1 MVAKPNAQTECTLT
15 INKSPRG
22 WSVESFVKYPD
33 WPNPCYT
40 SSGSRTLASALW
52 DTIGHYMRLPDNPRL
67 VAITVKGK
75 PMTPQ
80 EAYHIIEKDLRGS
93 ALDYAIPGYRKFLQV
108 EGA

>member
-1 MVAKPNAQTECTLT
+1 MQTECTLT
-15 INKSPRG
+15 INKSTGG
-22 WSVESFVKYPD
+22 WSVQSIVKYPD
-33 WPNPCYT
+33 WPNPVYT
-40 SSGSRTLASALW
+40 SSGNRTLANALW

-80 EAYHIIEKDLRGS
+80 EAYRIIERDLRGS
-93 ALDYAIPGYRKFLQV
+93 PLDYALPSYRKFLQA